1 MMESYWDDLDGE
13 ILGILK
19 TAGPSDPAS
28 LARVLG
34 MSTSAVCSCLAMLS
48 PRGRFRSARWR
59 SVLSLS
65 HAWREGRRGRREYR
79 GARAPPGYR
88 PKRYASVA
96 PMMCAV

>member
-1 MMESYWDDLDGE
+1 MRRRLMMESYWDDLDGE

-48 PRGRFRSARWR
+48 AEGKVQIR
-59 SVLSLS
+59 SVEVSPQPL
-65 HAWREGRRGRREYR
+65 
-79 GARAPPGYR
+79 AR
-88 PKRYASVA
+88 VA
-96 PMMCAV
+96 